1 MSSRAL
7 RLSLVGLALL
17 LAVTELAGQ
26 EPAGQRTCDLTSS
39 LRLVSNQTNDAR
51 VSYISAPR
59 FECTDGTR
67 IQADSSVTFEATS
80 FSQLFGSVVFR
91 DEGKELHA
99 DRAQYFSRV
108 GRLQAQGS
116 VRLLNLEDGSWVTGE
131 DLVLLQEGDDRV
143 EDDVM
148 VRGGRPHASIVS
160 RATPDSA
167 ATSPEAS
174 RAESSE
180 DSMPYE
186 IDADLIHLV
195 GDRLFQARGRV
206 EVSQET
212 LQSYG
217 DSLEFQQDIGWLT
230 LFDNARI
237 LSQDTVS
244 GDTLD
249 VRGDTIA
256 MYLPDDRID
265 EIEARGRA
273 QLLADDVDMRG
284 PVIRLVF
291 EEEELERVF
300 ALRRV
305 VEEVLTPLNGGDDG
319 GDDEYAASAN
329 PVQPQALAE
338 DFLLTGDSI
347 EAHLPG
353 GELERVYAAGTAR
366 GVSTARD
373 SLNTSDTDELIRSDW
388 IEGDTIIATFRSASA
403 DPGDPSP
410 GELEVV
416 EPRERQLDLLIAR
429 GQARTFYRTTLDSVG
444 APAGAGVAAG
454 GRAAEP
460 QALDL
465 HYVVGDE
472 VRLFMKD
479 GEVDRMEVDNPTGA
493 YLQPT
498 NRSAPAPGAPE
509 PSTGTPRSP
518 GTDDQPPEVDNGA
531 PAGDNGPPNGLQA
544 GNRGGN
550 GGAR

>member
-1 MSSRAL
+1 
-7 RLSLVGLALL
+7 
-17 LAVTELAGQ
+17 
-26 EPAGQRTCDLTSS
+26 
-39 LRLVSNQTNDAR
+39 
-51 VSYISAPR
+51 
-59 FECTDGTR
+59 
-67 IQADSSVTFEATS
+67 
-80 FSQLFGSVVFR
+80 
-91 DEGKELHA
+91 
-99 DRAQYFSRV
+99 
-108 GRLQAQGS
+108 
-116 VRLLNLEDGSWVTGE
+116 
-131 DLVLLQEGDDRV
+131 
-143 EDDVM
+143 
-148 VRGGRPHASIVS
+148 
-160 RATPDSA
+160 
-167 ATSPEAS
+167 
-174 RAESSE
+174 
-180 DSMPYE
+180 
-186 IDADLIHLV
+186 
-195 GDRLFQARGRV
+195 
-206 EVSQET
+206 
-212 LQSYG
+212 
-217 DSLEFQQDIGWLT
+217 LEFQQDIGWLT

-305 VEEVLTPLNGGDDG
+305 VEEDVTPLNGGDDS
-319 GDDEYAASAN
+319 GDDSDDSGVDEYAASAD

-366 GVSTARD
+366 GVSTGRD

-429 GQARTFYRTTLDSVG
+429 GQARTFYRTTPDSVR
-444 APAGAGVAAG
+444 AGVAAG

-498 NRSAPAPGAPE
+498 NRSAPAPGIPE

-518 GTDDQPPEVDNGA
+518 GADDQPPTGN
-531 PAGDNGPPNGLQA
+531 PA

>member
-17 LAVTELAGQ
+17 LRVTELAGQ
-26 EPAGQRTCDLTSS
+26 ERAAQRSCDLTSS
-39 LRLVSNQTNDAR
+39 LQLVSNQTNDAR

-67 IQADSSVTFEATS
+67 MQADSSVHFEATA
-80 FSQLFGSVVFR
+80 FSQLFGNVVFR
-91 DEGKELHA
+91 EEGKELHA
-99 DRAQYFSRV
+99 DRAQYFERV

-131 DLVLLQEGDDRV
+131 DLVLLQEDDDRA
-143 EDDVM
+143 EDDVT
-148 VRGGRPHASIVS
+148 VRGGRPHASLVS
-160 RATPDSA
+160 KAAPDSA
-167 ATSPEAS
+167 AVSPEAS
-174 RAESSE
+174 RAENSE
-180 DSMPYE
+180 DSMPFE

-195 GDRLFQARGRV
+195 GDRLLQARGRV
-206 EVSQET
+206 EIRRGT

-230 LFDNARI
+230 LFGNARI

-249 VRGDTIA
+249 VRGDTIT

-273 QLLADDVDMRG
+273 QLFADDVDMRG

-305 VEEVLTPLNGGDDG
+305 VEEVVTPLNGGDDG
-319 GDDEYAASAN
+319 GDDSGDAEYAASAN

-366 GVSTARD
+366 GVSTGRD

-429 GQARTFYRTTLDSVG
+429 GQARTFYRTTPESVR
-444 APAGAGVAAG
+444 AG
-454 GRAAEP
+454 EP

-498 NRSAPAPGAPE
+498 NRSAPAPGIPE
-509 PSTGTPRSP
+509 PGTGTPRSP
-518 GTDDQPPEVDNGA
+518 GADDQPPEVDNGPPA
-531 PAGDNGPPNGLQA
+531 GDDGPPAGDNGPPTGNPT